1 MANKKISELTL
12 FSTANITDQIPV
24 NRAGMNGKLTVASLG
39 GFSHYIGESY
49 GGGVIFHL
57 WKDSSGV
64 EHGLI
69 TSIVDLGTT
78 SVFSNITTS
87 LGTTTTWNGQA
98 NTNLIKA
105 QGGATS
111 GAWKLCDDYTY
122 SGYSDWYLPAVDE
135 FSLLGQNRFNV
146 NKTLSTIVGASSIG
160 AFIYWTSTESAG
172 TNAWAYLSGNLY
184 VSEQGK
190 SSAGKVRAIRQF

>member
-12 FSTANITDQIPV
+12 FASANSTDEIPV
-24 NRAGMNGKLTVASLG
+24 NRLGMNGKLTVSSL
-39 GFSHYIGESY
+39 SSPRYIGESY
-49 GGGVIFHL
+49 GGGVIFYL
-57 WKDSSGV
+57 YKDSLGV

-69 TSIVDLGTT
+69 VSIADLGTT

-87 LGTTTTWNGQA
+87 LGTTTTWNGQT

-105 QGGATS
+105 QVGATS

-135 FSLLGQNRFNV
+135 FSLLGQNRFHV
-146 NKTLSTIVGASSIG
+146 NKTLSTIVGANTLG
-160 AFIYWTSTESAG
+160 AFTYWTSSESAG
-172 TNAWAYLSGNLY
+172 TNAWTYLNGNKY